1 MKDENVRIGIT
12 LGDPAGIGP
21 EISVKALQEI
31 QGTGILPVLI
41 ARKEVLR
48 EWFPE
53 FLQRSRIA
61 ETEEQLQKLLASH
74 DSAVIIYDVPL
85 TLPIPT
91 PGNGTVYTGSESRAY
106 IDIAVSLWKHG
117 FIDAIVTGPV
127 SKGLIEKSGCP
138 FTGHTEYIA
147 DKINEQDPFM
157 LMYSDEYRVLLA
169 TTHLPLASVVPALSA
184 DRLLATIET
193 GYRAI
198 SAIDGKPGKLVIT
211 GLDPHC
217 GDDGAIGNFDRHIT
231 AEAVA
236 RAKRKGIDIT
246 GPLSADTLFMPDI
259 WRQYSLA
266 IVHYHDQGLIPFKML
281 AFDNGVNITLGLSVI
296 RTSVD
301 HGTAFDIAGK
311 NAARH
316 SSMVAALKSAQK
328 LFQNRN
334 N

>member
-1 MKDENVRIGIT
+1 MKNDSVRTGIT

-21 EISVKALQEI
+21 EISIQALQEI
-31 QGTGILPVLI
+31 QGTGIQPVLI

-48 EWFPE
+48 KRFPD
-53 FLQRSRIA
+53 FLLHARIA
-61 ETEEQLQKLLASH
+61 ESEQHLASLLAAQD
-74 DSAVIIYDVPL
+74 DSCIVFDVPL
-85 TLPIPT
+85 NLPLPT
-91 PGNGTVYTGSESRAY
+91 PGNGTVYTGSESKAY
-106 IDIAVSLWKHG
+106 IDRAVELWESG
-117 FIDAIVTGPV
+117 LIDAIVTGPV

-147 DKINEQDPFM
+147 EKINERDPFM

-169 TTHLPLASVVPALSA
+169 TTHLPLASVVPALSV

-193 GYRAI
+193 GHRAI
-198 SAIDGKPGKLVIT
+198 HAIDGKPGKLVIT

-217 GDDGAIGNFDRHIT
+217 GDEGAIGNFDIHIT

-236 RAKRKGIDIT
+236 RAKRRGIDIT
-246 GPLSADTLFMPDI
+246 GPLSADTLFMPDV
-259 WRQYSLA
+259 WRKYSLA

-281 AFDNGVNITLGLSVI
+281 AFDNGVNITLGLSVV

-311 NAARH
+311 NIARH

-328 LFQNRN
+328 LFLSRVR
-334 N
+334 